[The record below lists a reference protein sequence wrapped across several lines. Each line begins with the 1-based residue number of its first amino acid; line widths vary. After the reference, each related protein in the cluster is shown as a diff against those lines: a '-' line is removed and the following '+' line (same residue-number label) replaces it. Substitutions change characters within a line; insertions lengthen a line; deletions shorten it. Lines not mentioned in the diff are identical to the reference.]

1 MSEKVSKSK
10 TVKNNEYE
18 LSKAEKFYIENN
30 CKSLSLDQLCEDLKC
45 PSKSIEKYYNECIE
59 SHKKADTIDKLMI
72 VNSKGGYA
80 IMSKEASEKG
90 EATRKRTKP
99 PLSEH
104 IHRIRPQR

>member
-1 MSEKVSKSK
+1 MSEKVSKQK

-18 LSKAEKFYIENN
+18 LSKAEKFYVENN

-45 PSKSIEKYYNECIE
+45 WAESIEKYYNQCLENN
-59 SHKKADTIDKLMI
+59 KKADTIDKLMI

-90 EATRKRTKP
+90 EATRKRTTP

>member
-1 MSEKVSKSK
+1 MSEKVSKQK
-10 TVKNNEYE
+10 TIKNNEYE
-18 LSKAEKFYIENN
+18 LSKVEKFSIENN
-30 CKSLSLDQLCEDLKC
+30 CKSLSLDQLCDDLKC
-45 PSKSIEKYYNECIE
+45 SAESIEKYYNECIE
-59 SHKKADTIDKLMI
+59 GQKRADTIDKLMI

-90 EATRKRTKP
+90 EATRKRTSP